1 MHRGMSAF
9 TCGYHSHTHLS
20 VYVSNVL
27 HVVLSYLQ
35 TIIPFCVFELF
46 SIATNDRHNN
56 KDFIF
61 THHLFSEVGGDKNI
75 MIIVFGGLEKSKKS
89 FILHFRTKII
99 FCRKIIFAASNS
111 IDDDDVWLQSCE
123 KRFTNKEKMGC
134 CRSSVDS
141 SAPSNLP
148 PRVQIPSTQPTFLSN
163 FIWSGTCR
171 KDEN

>member
-46 SIATNDRHNN
+46 PIATNERHNN

-123 KRFTNKEKMGC
+123 KNSLTKKRWDAAVAQWIRLHLTS
-134 CRSSVDS
+134 CRPGFESSY
-141 SAPSNLP
+141 A
-148 PRVQIPSTQPTFLSN
+148 
-163 FIWSGTCR
+163 FIKLYLNCDMYKRR
-171 KDEN
+171 K